1 MIVRRKVK
9 TCRLDL
15 TMVKNHSENRP
26 NDEKYST
33 KLSRTLF
40 IMIAVSLGFWLPS
53 TVIFSVHSLC
63 HRCVPIPLIYAST
76 VLHLAN
82 SLVNPVIYSFR
93 LPILREAVGKLKL
106 KKKKTVQGI
115 RN

>member
-1 MIVRRKVK
+1 
-9 TCRLDL
+9 
-15 TMVKNHSENRP
+15 MVKNHSENRP

-63 HRCVPIPLIYAST
+63 HIVR
-76 VLHLAN
+76 
-82 SLVNPVIYSFR
+82 SLSAKYRPNRYRRDKSVKFGIE
-93 LPILREAVGKLKL
+93 LP
-106 KKKKTVQGI
+106 
-115 RN
+115 